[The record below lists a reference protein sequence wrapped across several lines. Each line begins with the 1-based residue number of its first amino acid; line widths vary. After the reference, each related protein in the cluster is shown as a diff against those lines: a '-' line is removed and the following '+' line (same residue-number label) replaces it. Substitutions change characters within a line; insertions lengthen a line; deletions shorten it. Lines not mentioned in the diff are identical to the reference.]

1 MDSFNNPAVIW
12 FAIGFLFFILE
23 FALPGFIVFF
33 FAVGAWITGIVL
45 VFSDISINTQLLIF
59 LVSSILTILLFRNQ
73 LKKIMW
79 SRKNAS
85 EIEDELIGKT
95 GTARSFIAP
104 GENGKVEFKGT
115 IWDACSEETIAIGEK
130 VTIVGNDSI
139 LLIVKPT
146 KTQ

>member
-1 MDSFNNPAVIW
+1 MENFDNAAVIW
-12 FAIGFLFFILE
+12 FAIGFVFFLLE

-45 VFSDISINTQLLIF
+45 MFTDISLNTQLLIF
-59 LVSSILTILLFRNQ
+59 LLSSILTILLFRNQ

-79 SRKNAS
+79 SKKKAS

-95 GTARSFIAP
+95 AVAQTFIAP

-115 IWDACSEETIAIGEK
+115 VWDACSEETIAIGEK
-130 VTIVGNDSI
+130 VIIVGNDSI

-146 KTQ
+146 KSQ